1 MDDTTLMKKLLAA
14 SHERKAA
21 VAAVLSGA
29 AIVDRGKAQSQDA
42 DAYRLVKI
50 TEAAKLL
57 AVGRSTVYKLIQTER
72 LETRDLNGCQRVTMR
87 SIKAFVDGERPANKH
102 TEALVAESKARYAQ
116 SQGKQTHCN

>member
-14 SHERKAA
+14 SHEKKEA

-57 AVGRSTVYKLIQTER
+57 AVGRSTVYKLIKTGR
-72 LETRDLNGCQRVTMR
+72 LVTRDLNGCQRVTMR
-87 SIKAFVDGERPANKH
+87 SIKEFVDGECPANTQ
-102 TEALVAESKARYAQ
+102 TEALIAESKARYAQ
-116 SQGKQTHCN
+116 SKDK

>member
-29 AIVDRGKAQSQDA
+29 AIVDRGKAQDQDT
-42 DAYRLVKI
+42 DACRLVKI
-50 TEAAKLL
+50 TETAKLL
-57 AVGRSTVYKLIQTER
+57 AVGRSTVYKLIKTGR
-72 LETRDLNGCQRVTMR
+72 LETLDLNGCQRITMR
-87 SIKAFVDGERPANKH
+87 SIKEFVNGERPANEK

-116 SQGKQTHCN
+116 SHCK

>member
-14 SHERKAA
+14 SYERKEA

-29 AIVDRGKAQSQDA
+29 AIVDRGSAQKKDEDA
-42 DAYRLVKI
+42 CRLVKI

-57 AVGRSTVYKLIQTER
+57 AIGRSTVYKLIKTGR

-87 SIKAFVDGERPANKH
+87 SIKEFIDGEHPANEQTK
-102 TEALVAESKARYAQ
+102 ALIAESKARYAQ
-116 SQGKQTHCN
+116 SHCK

>member
-29 AIVDRGKAQSQDA
+29 AIVDRGKAQNQDP
-42 DAYRLVKI
+42 DACRLVKI

-57 AVGRSTVYKLIQTER
+57 AVGRSTVYKLIKTGR

-87 SIKAFVDGERPANKH
+87 SIKQFVNGERPANEQTK
-102 TEALVAESKARYAQ
+102 ALIAESKARYAQ
-116 SQGKQTHCN
+116 SQCK